1 MIQNIT
7 DSKFKKILFNQIT
20 INLVLAIVINFII
33 EVLGRKGIGAG
44 ILYMLE
50 QKKVCLYN
58 TAFIFLTLNFALLV
72 KRRVFAVTLISTLWL
87 AIGITNG
94 IMLGYRVTP
103 FTVVDFTLISS
114 AFTVVGKYMSM
125 KQQILLYVAVFAVL
139 AILLFIFL
147 RAPKHKE
154 KIQYR
159 RNILVVTLC
168 VVSFYFITKGALASG
183 VLSRYFGNIALAYQD
198 YGVPYCFTVTFVDRG
213 INKPPD
219 YSEKAVK
226 RAMGKKLKGAKS
238 PITIKKGTK
247 KRTPNIIYVQLESF
261 FDPTLVKGLTF
272 SEDPIPNFRKL
283 KKEYTS
289 GYLSVPVVGAGTCNT
304 EFEVIS
310 EMNMDFFGPGEYP
323 YKSIMKETTS
333 ESIAYNLKKLGYDT
347 HAIHNNNG
355 NFYGRNRVFS
365 RLGFDTFTSIEYMK
379 NVTMNP
385 IGWANDDV
393 LTEEILKV
401 LDDTKEQDLIY
412 AISVQGH
419 GNYPET
425 VVDENPKIT
434 VSGLEVEGRKNAFE
448 YYVNQINEMDQFI
461 ADLVE
466 ALSNYNEDT
475 VLVLY
480 GDHLPS
486 LDIDEDELKS
496 KSIYRT
502 QYIIWDNFNLPK
514 KNRNLQA
521 YQLSAS
527 IFSKLGIN
535 EGTLTKYHQKNMG
548 SKKYSKYLR
557 MLQYDMLYGKQYVYG
572 ETNPFLRTKI
582 QMGIDDIIVTFVE
595 QDGENLK
602 VHGRNF
608 TKYSGVAIDGK
619 LVDSNFIDEF
629 TMEVPGHL
637 LEKDAKITVKQ
648 LGNRKSVLSTSNEY
662 SYFVKEESDQE
673 AQDQD

>member
-1 MIQNIT
+1 MVQNIT

-33 EVLGRKGIGAG
+33 EVLGRKSIGAG
-44 ILYMLE
+44 ILYMME

-58 TAFIFLTLNFALLV
+58 IAFIFLTLNFALLV
-72 KRRVFAVTLISTLWL
+72 KRRFFAVTLISTLWL
-87 AIGITNG
+87 AIGVTNG

-139 AILLFIFL
+139 AILLLIFL

-154 KIQYR
+154 KIKYR

-168 VVSFYFITKGALASG
+168 IISFYFVTKGALASG

-213 INKPPD
+213 INMPPD

-226 RAMGKKLKGAKS
+226 RAMGKKLKDAKS

-261 FDPTLVKGLTF
+261 FDPALVKGLTF

-304 EFEVIS
+304 EFEVIA

-333 ESIAYNLKKLGYDT
+333 ESIAYNLKELGYAT

-365 RLGFDTFTSIEYMK
+365 RLGFDTFTSVEYMK

-425 VVDENPKIT
+425 AVDENRRIT
-434 VSGLEVEGRKNAFE
+434 VSGLESEGRKNAFE

-496 KSIYRT
+496 KSVYRT
-502 QYIIWDNFNLPK
+502 QYVIWDNFNLPK
-514 KNRNLQA
+514 KNKNLQA

-608 TKYSGVAIDGK
+608 TEYSGVAIDGK

-637 LEKDAKITVKQ
+637 LEEDAKITVKQ

-662 SYFVKEESDQE
+662 GYFVKEESDQE
-673 AQDQD
+673 TQD